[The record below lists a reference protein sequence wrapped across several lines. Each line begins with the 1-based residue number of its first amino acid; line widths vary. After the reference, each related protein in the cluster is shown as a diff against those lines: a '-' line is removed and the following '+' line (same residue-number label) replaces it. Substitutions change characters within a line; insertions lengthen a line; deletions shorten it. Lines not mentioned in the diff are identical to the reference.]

1 LSAGPRVSDTKNKG
15 HGSLNGN
22 PAELAD
28 GGIFDDDDG
37 TSVTASTS
45 RID

>member
-1 LSAGPRVSDTKNKG
+1 MSAGPCVSDTKNRG
-15 HGSLNGN
+15 HGSLDGN

-28 GGIFDDDDG
+28 GGVFGDDDG